1 MARVL
6 VLTVWVSKITFYQ
19 KQYRSNST
27 SEFGL
32 SCEYQRERKK
42 RGKASRKDTAMQEQA
57 TAGSGQSHSPQDYSS
72 EGPSPPR
79 TANSQFQPG
88 SNQSIENTS
97 QPTEPQFASTTTP
110 MVDGSYASTRES
122 AVGQFQ
128 AQTPAHPQGL
138 LPDPI
143 PQSSIRQSSGISP
156 TAMSLNGFSLSHDY
170 DRPGMR
176 GSISLNGVNPNPN
189 GIPLGQMQHQVQPS
203 QSYPSF
209 GDTAYPAMSPPNLA
223 ASPAFR
229 FGGAGE
235 SPLAGYFGASPLMG
249 SPGWLNLP
257 SPSSFQLNYRQ
268 TKAMNTLKFPVL
280 QPLLP
285 YIDSVI
291 PVSLACDLL
300 ELYFTSSSTTHVH
313 PTSPHILGYFFRR
326 ESFLRTT
333 RPRPCSPAL
342 LSSMLWL
349 AAQTSDS
356 PFLTSP
362 PSARGRV
369 CQKLL
374 EITIALLKPLVHGPP
389 AGELSANGSS
399 DSAINSVALG
409 GLGVAMTGGDQL
421 TADGGPL
428 DNITTYIHLAV
439 IVSASEYKAASMR
452 WWNAA
457 WTLARESRLNRE
469 LPPNPIDSE
478 NATGDSLGAGGV
490 GDNALPE
497 QSAAASNPKG
507 GLPPNV
513 PGVVSEEERE
523 ERRRVW
529 WLLYT
534 LDRHLALCYNRPL
547 FLLDV
552 ECENLL
558 QPLNDV
564 DFQAGNFYGSEQS
577 LYRSRGPTF
586 LCTGHSMFGFFMPL
600 MTILGYIVDLN
611 QARIHPRFGLSSRH
625 VAEWDDR
632 AAEITSQL
640 EAYGHSIQE
649 FEAHHLSHSRDSNGQ
664 NRTGPNPAAPN
675 RLTDSMIQTKIVAA
689 YGTHIM
695 HVLHILIYGKWD
707 PINLLDDNDLW
718 ISTPAFQTAMSHA
731 VAAAEAIS
739 NILEYD
745 PDLSFMPWFFG
756 ISLLQGGFL
765 FLLTAEKLAGEAN
778 PNVVSACEN
787 IIKAHEACIVTLN
800 TEYQVGHPVLSSL
813 VYYGI

>member
-1 MARVL
+1 
-6 VLTVWVSKITFYQ
+6 
-19 KQYRSNST
+19 
-27 SEFGL
+27 
-32 SCEYQRERKK
+32 
-42 RGKASRKDTAMQEQA
+42 MQDQT
-57 TAGSGQSHSPQDYSS
+57 TAGSGHSHSPQEYSS

-79 TANSQFQPG
+79 TATSQFQSG
-88 SNQSIENTS
+88 ATQSSIETTS
-97 QPTEPQFASTTTP
+97 QPTEPPFASTTAIS
-110 MVDGSYASTRES
+110 DGSYASTRDNG
-122 AVGQFQ
+122 VGQFQ
-128 AQTPAHPQGL
+128 AQTPAHSQGL
-138 LPDPI
+138 LPDPN
-143 PQSSIRQSSGISP
+143 PQSSIRQASGISP
-156 TAMSLNGFSLSHDY
+156 TAMSLNGFSLSQDY
-170 DRPGMR
+170 DRPGVR

-189 GIPLGQMQHQVQPS
+189 GVPLGQMHHQVQPT

-209 GDTAYPAMSPPNLA
+209 GDNAYPAMSPPNLA

-257 SPSSFQLNYRQ
+257 SPSGFQLNHRQ
-268 TKAMNTLKFPVL
+268 TKAMNTLKYPVL

-285 YIDSVI
+285 YIDSII

-300 ELYFTSSSTTHVH
+300 ELYFTSSSTTHLH

-326 ESFLRTT
+326 ESFLRAN

-389 AGELSANGSS
+389 AGEMSANGGS
-399 DSAINSVALG
+399 DSAINGVALG

-421 TADGGPL
+421 TAADGGPL
-428 DNITTYIHLAV
+428 DNIATYIHLAV

-469 LPPNPIDSE
+469 LPPNPIESE
-478 NATGDSLGAGGV
+478 SATGDGLGGGGV

-497 QSAAASNPKG
+497 QSAAASNTKAS
-507 GLPPNV
+507 LPPTGL
-513 PGVVSEEERE
+513 GVVSEEERE

-558 QPLNDV
+558 QPLNDA

-577 LYRSRGPTF
+577 LYPGSSSYRTRGPTF
-586 LCTGHSMFGFFMPL
+586 LCTGHSMFGFFTPL

-640 EAYGHSIQE
+640 EAYGQSIQE
-649 FEAHHLSHSRDSNGQ
+649 FEAHHLSHAHDSSGQ
-664 NRTGPNPAAPN
+664 NTAAPNPPN
-675 RLTDSMIQTKIVAA
+675 RLTDSTIQTKIVVA

-695 HVLHILIYGKWD
+695 HVLHILICGKWD

-778 PNVVSACEN
+778 PNVVGACEN

-800 TEYQVGHPVLSSL
+800 TEYQVSHPLLCPL
-813 VYYGI
+813 VELER